1 MEKAVTRLDFHPSV
15 LLLFFFVIQHLVDK
29 TQDKLLI
36 SSAALCNK
44 PFNPVR
50 YFLIRN
56 CTRSQ
61 YLVKRRSNGK
71 NQPDQNIQTWF
82 SPVIFYCRGYGD
94 AVIFRDEAD
103 RICDCPHADTLP
115 DSGAADSAALRSLLD
130 RLWLLLAAIVAH
142 VPMESGKNG
151 ASFSAILYDTS
162 DSRSRLRSESGEHC
176 GAVPEYRTA
185 YKTIIQKIS

>member
-1 MEKAVTRLDFHPSV
+1 MRCKDGFYKSIRQFRLTHRIGTGTFNRKYP
-15 LLLFFFVIQHLVDK
+15 FFL
-29 TQDKLLI
+29 
-36 SSAALCNK
+36 AA
-44 PFNPVR
+44 
-50 YFLIRN
+50 
-56 CTRSQ
+56 
-61 YLVKRRSNGK
+61 
-71 NQPDQNIQTWF
+71 
-82 SPVIFYCRGYGD
+82 RGGYWYGD

-151 ASFSAILYDTS
+151 VSFSAILYDTS

-176 GAVPEYRTA
+176 VAVPEYRTA

>member
-36 SSAALCNK
+36 SSVALCNK
-44 PFNPVR
+44 PFNPVC
-50 YFLIRN
+50 YFFIRK

-82 SPVIFYCRGYGD
+82 SPVIFYCREKTRADICTFCNLLTG
-94 AVIFRDEAD
+94 IFSLFSCTSVR
-103 RICDCPHADTLP
+103 
-115 DSGAADSAALRSLLD
+115 GAKGING
-130 RLWLLLAAIVAH
+130 LLLFLSHAPSPHIIV
-142 VPMESGKNG
+142 
-151 ASFSAILYDTS
+151 LYLDY
-162 DSRSRLRSESGEHC
+162 E
-176 GAVPEYRTA
+176 VF
-185 YKTIIQKIS
+185 KMI